1 MIHKLEQHIRCHT
14 CLSRMEKES
23 SAFSCSVCNVRYAYN
38 GQTLYVV
45 SGTKDKVLDPLDK
58 IKLALKPFSW
68 LYSFLIK
75 IISPVFVDSS
85 LKKFIERAINPTGIF
100 LNLGSG
106 NMRLYNNII
115 NVDFID
121 YPNVDIV
128 ADISNIPLDD
138 ACCDGIFIIG
148 VLEHVENP
156 CTVIAQI
163 HRLLKKGGFVY
174 AFFPFM
180 QGYHA
185 SPHDYFRTTHEG
197 VKALFNGFSD
207 VTIVL
212 AGGPTSGFLWVFQ
225 EWLAMV
231 LSLGVKQ
238 LYYVWYILL
247 MVLTFPLKFLD
258 VVLVHHPQA
267 KHITSGFTI
276 IAKK

>member
-1 MIHKLEQHIRCHT
+1 MIHKLEQHIRCLKCQT
-14 CLSRMEKES
+14 RMKKES
-23 SAFSCSVCNVRYAYN
+23 SAFVCTLCNVCYSYN
-38 GQTLYVV
+38 GKALQVV
-45 SGTKDKVLDPLDK
+45 SGTADKVLDPLDK
-58 IKLALKPFSW
+58 IKLVLKPFSR
-68 LYSFLIK
+68 LYNFLIK
-75 IISPVFVDSS
+75 IISPVFVDSY
-85 LKKFIERAINPTGIF
+85 LKKFIAANVRPTGIF

-106 NMRLYNNII
+106 NMRLHNNII
-115 NVDFID
+115 NVDFIE

-128 ADISNIPLDD
+128 ADISSIPLDD
-138 ACCDGIFIIG
+138 ECCDGIFIIG

-156 CTVIAQI
+156 CEVIAQI
-163 HRLLKKGGFVY
+163 NRLLKKGGFVY

-197 VKALFNGFSD
+197 ARALFNDFSD
-207 VTIVL
+207 INIVL

-231 LSLGVKQ
+231 LSLGIQ
-238 LYYVWYILL
+238 PLYYVWYIAL
-247 MVLTFPLKFLD
+247 MILTFPLKFLD
-258 VVLVHHPQA
+258 FVLVHHPNA

>member
-1 MIHKLEQHIRCHT
+1 MIQKLEQHIRCFT
-14 CLSRMEKES
+14 CQSRMKKES
-23 SAFSCSVCNVRYAYN
+23 SAFVCSACKVRYEYN
-38 GQTLYVV
+38 GENLHVV

-58 IKLALKPFSW
+58 IKLVLKPFSG

-75 IISPVFVDSS
+75 TISPVFVDSS
-85 LKKFIERAINPTGIF
+85 LKKFIAAHVRPTGIF

-106 NMRLYNNII
+106 NMRLHNDII

-138 ACCDGIFIIG
+138 ECCDGIFIVG

-163 HRLLKKGGFVY
+163 YRLLKKGGFVY

-197 VKALFNGFSD
+197 AKTLFNNFSN
-207 VTIVL
+207 VSIQL

-225 EWLAMV
+225 EWLAMI
-231 LSLGVKQ
+231 LSLGIQ
-238 LYYVWYILL
+238 PLYYIWYIIL
-247 MVLTFPLKFLD
+247 MVFTFPLKFLD
-258 VVLVHHPQA
+258 LLLVHHPKA

>member
-1 MIHKLEQHIRCHT
+1 
-14 CLSRMEKES
+14 MEKES

-45 SGTKDKVLDPLDK
+45 SGTNDKVLDPLDK
-58 IKLALKPFSW
+58 IKLVLKPFSR
-68 LYSFLIK
+68 LYNFLIK

-85 LKKFIERAINPTGIF
+85 LKKFIAAHVRPTGIF

-106 NMRLYNNII
+106 NMRLHNDII

-138 ACCDGIFIIG
+138 ESCDGIFIIG

-156 CTVIAQI
+156 CAVIAQI
-163 HRLLKKGGFVY
+163 HRLLKKGWFVY

-197 VKALFNGFSD
+197 AKALFNGFSD

-231 LSLGVKQ
+231 LSLGIQ
-238 LYYVWYILL
+238 PLYYIWYIAL
-247 MVLTFPLKFLD
+247 MVLTFPLKFVDLA
-258 VVLVHHPQA
+258 LVHHPA
-267 KHITSGFTI
+267 ASHITSGFTI
-276 IAKK
+276 VTKK